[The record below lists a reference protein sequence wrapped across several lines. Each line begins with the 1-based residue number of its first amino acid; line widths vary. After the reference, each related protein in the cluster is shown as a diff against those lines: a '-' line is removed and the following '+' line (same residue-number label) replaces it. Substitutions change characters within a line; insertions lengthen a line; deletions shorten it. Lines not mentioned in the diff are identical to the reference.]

1 MSDIASPSPSPAPSP
16 EKVLRALFWQ
26 LLFRG
31 RSAPHMN
38 QHRKRK
44 QMSLTGTVL
53 LYALL
58 GLMPAMAIFAMP
70 QLAFASLLHSFTFLF
85 ASLTLAS
92 SAGTM
97 LFMREE
103 AEILL
108 HRPIRPQELLRAKTY
123 VLVKFSLILAI
134 GLNFAAFLT
143 GTFAENG
150 SYLFLPAHALATVL
164 LMVFS
169 AALIVLVYNLCLK
182 WFGRERFD
190 NLLTLLQTVLT
201 IVMILGSQLMPRLMG
216 MESIENID
224 VSRGWIRFLPPVWFG
239 SIDALLC
246 GSTSLTEA
254 WLPAALGVGS
264 TAILVWLAFVRL
276 GDAYGIGLQSL
287 NENTGVAPDKPRSRL
302 LTRLVAAPP
311 LRWWLRDPIER
322 QSFLLTSAYLW
333 RDRETKLKL
342 YPGLAPLLIMPLIM
356 VIGPGTKHASNGSS
370 LAIGCLAL
378 GYLGIIPLMAM
389 MLLHRTEHW
398 RAAEVFRYAPVPHWT
413 PLFHGSRK
421 AILWWLAFPVTLL
434 VGAIMSAILRSP
446 GPMLIAAAAM
456 VMLPVYSMVPGV
468 VKTWIPLSQPNQE
481 QRNAGV
487 GCLLTFAVVAAG
499 MATSGLAAW
508 AEHYGYLW
516 VVVSSGVVLSIVLQ
530 KTFVSMM
537 RERVWYPDED

>member
-1 MSDIASPSPSPAPSP
+1 MSTKRPPSP
-16 EKVLRALFWQ
+16 EKVLRTLFWQ

-31 RSAPHMN
+31 RSAPHLN

-44 QMSLTGTVL
+44 QLSLTGTILIYVL
-53 LYALL
+53 F
-58 GLMPAMAIFAMP
+58 GLMPAVSIFVMP
-70 QLAFASLLHSFTFLF
+70 QLAFASLLHCFTFLF
-85 ASLTLAS
+85 ASLTLAA

-108 HRPIRPQELLRAKTY
+108 HRPIRPQELLRAKCH
-123 VLVKFSLILAI
+123 VLVKFSLILAFA
-134 GLNFAAFLT
+134 LNFIGFFT
-143 GTFAENG
+143 GTFAKNG
-150 SYLFLPAHALATVL
+150 SLLFLPAHALATVL

-201 IVMILGSQLMPRLMG
+201 IVMVLGSQLMPRFLR
-216 MESIENID
+216 MEALQNLD
-224 VSRGWIRFLPPVWFG
+224 VSHGWLPLLPPVWFG

-246 GSTSLTEA
+246 GTVTLAEA
-254 WLPAALGVGS
+254 WLPATLGVGI
-264 TAILVWLAFVRL
+264 TTLLVWLAFVRL
-276 GDAYGIGLQSL
+276 GAAYGVGLQAL
-287 NENTGVAPDKPRSRL
+287 NEGAGVAADKPRSRL
-302 LTRLVAAPP
+302 LTRLVAAAP

-342 YPGLAPLLIMPLIM
+342 YPSLAPMLIMPLIM
-356 VIGPGTKHASNGSS
+356 VLGPSGRRSAGPESTGPS
-370 LAIGCLAL
+370 LFMACIAL
-378 GYLGIIPLMAM
+378 GYLGIVPLQAM
-389 MLLHRTEHW
+389 LLLHRTEHW

-421 AILWWLAFPVTLL
+421 AVLWWLAFPVT
-434 VGAIMSAILRSP
+434 VIAGAIMSAILGTP
-446 GPMLIAAAAM
+446 APMLIAAAAL
-456 VMLPVYSMVPGV
+456 VMFPVYSLLPGV
-468 VKTWIPLSQPNQE
+468 VKTWIPFSQPNQD
-481 QRNAGV
+481 QRDPGI
-487 GCLLTFAVVAAG
+487 GCLVIGGVVVAS
-499 MATSGLAAW
+499 MATSSLAAW
-508 AEHYGYLW
+508 AEAYGYFWLA
-516 VVVSSGVVLSIVLQ
+516 VLGVVLLSIVLQ

>member
-1 MSDIASPSPSPAPSP
+1 MSTTASTTPST
-16 EKVLRALFWQ
+16 EKVLRALFWK

-44 QMSLTGTVL
+44 QLSLTGTIL
-53 LYALL
+53 IYALF
-58 GLMPAMAIFAMP
+58 GLMPAMGAFVMP
-70 QLAFASLLHSFTFLF
+70 QLAFASVLHSFTFLF

-108 HRPIRPQELLRAKTY
+108 HRPIRPQELLRAKCH
-123 VLVKFSLILAI
+123 VLIKFSLILAF
-134 GLNFAAFLT
+134 GLNFAGVLT
-143 GTFAENG
+143 GTFAKDG
-150 SYLFLPAHALATVL
+150 SLLFLPAHVLATVL

-201 IVMILGSQLMPRLMG
+201 IVMIAGSQLMPRLMSN
-216 MESIENID
+216 ESMQNLD
-224 VSRGWIRFLPPVWFG
+224 PSDGWMRFLPPVWFG

-246 GSTSLTEA
+246 GSASLA
-254 WLPAALGVGS
+254 QVWLPAALGVGS
-264 TAILVWLAFVRL
+264 TALLVWLAFVRL

-287 NENTGVAPDKPRSRL
+287 NEGAGVAPDKPRSRL

-342 YPGLAPLLIMPLIM
+342 YPGLAPMLIMPVIM
-356 VIGPGTKHASNGSS
+356 MIGPGTRQSSNGPS
-370 LAIGCLAL
+370 LVMACFAL
-378 GYLGIIPLMAM
+378 GYLGIIPLQAM
-389 MLLHRTEHW
+389 LLLHRTEHW
-398 RAAEVFRYAPVPHWT
+398 RAAEMFRYAPVPHWT

-421 AILWWLAFPVTLL
+421 AVLWWLSFPVTLI
-434 VGAIMSAILRSP
+434 VGGIMCAILRSP
-446 GPMLIAAAAM
+446 APMLIAAAAL

-481 QRNAGV
+481 QRDPGM
-487 GCLLTFAVVAAG
+487 GCLVMASVVAAG
-499 MATSGLAAW
+499 MVTSGLAAW

-516 VVVSSGVVLSIVLQ
+516 VVVSGAVVLSVVLQ
-530 KTFVSMM
+530 NTFVSMM
-537 RERVWYPDED
+537 RARVWYPDED

>member
-1 MSDIASPSPSPAPSP
+1 MSTKTPPSP
-16 EKVLRALFWQ
+16 EKVLRTLFWQ

-44 QMSLTGTVL
+44 QISLTGTIL
-53 LYALL
+53 IYALF
-58 GLMPAMAIFAMP
+58 GLMPAMGIFAMP

-108 HRPIRPQELLRAKTY
+108 HRPIRPQELLRAKCH
-123 VLVKFSLILAI
+123 VLVKFSLILAFA
-134 GLNFAAFLT
+134 LNFAGFFT
-143 GTFAENG
+143 GTFAKNG
-150 SYLFLPAHALATVL
+150 SLLFLPAHALATVL

-201 IVMILGSQLMPRLMG
+201 IVMIAGSQLMPRFMR
-216 MESIENID
+216 MDAMQNID
-224 VSRGWIRFLPPVWFG
+224 VSHGWMPFLPPVWFG
-239 SIDALLC
+239 SIDGLLC
-246 GSTSLTEA
+246 GSVTLAEA
-254 WLPAALGVGS
+254 WLPAALGIGA
-264 TAILVWLAFVRL
+264 TTILVWLAFVRL
-276 GDAYGIGLQSL
+276 GSAYGIGLQAL
-287 NENTGVAPDKPRSRL
+287 NEGAGVAPDKPRSRL
-302 LTRLVAAPP
+302 LAKLVAAAP

-342 YPGLAPLLIMPLIM
+342 YPGLAPMLIMPLIM
-356 VIGPGTKHASNGSS
+356 VLGPGGRRSAGDDGTGPS
-370 LAIGCLAL
+370 LIMACFAL
-378 GYLGIIPLMAM
+378 GYLGIVPLQAM
-389 MLLHRTEHW
+389 LFLHRTEHW

-421 AILWWLAFPVTLL
+421 AVLWWLAFPVT
-434 VGAIMSAILRSP
+434 VIIGAIMSAILSSP
-446 GPMLIAAAAM
+446 APMFIAAAAL
-456 VMLPVYSMVPGV
+456 VMLPVYSLLPGV
-468 VKTWIPLSQPNQE
+468 VKTWIPLSQPNQD
-481 QRNAGV
+481 QRDPGM
-487 GCLLTFAVVAAG
+487 GCLVMGGVVIAG
-499 MATSGLAAW
+499 MATSGIAAW
-508 AEHYGYLW
+508 AESYGYLW
-516 VVVSSGVVLSIVLQ
+516 IAVLGAVLLSIVLQ